1 MISTERRSAS
11 DIDAII
17 GRALDG
23 ERVTPDDGYRLI
35 AADATELASLM
46 AAASQLRDRGHG
58 RTITYSR
65 KVFIPLTNLCRQ
77 KCGYCTFARGPR
89 DPIAHTMSPDE
100 VLAVARAGRR
110 QGCKEALFSLG
121 ERPEDIYDFV
131 RDDLARYGHTTTS
144 SYLREMCELV
154 LRETGLQPHVNQGL
168 MEPGEIA
175 SLREVSA
182 SMGMML
188 ETVSLRLHE
197 KGMAHWNCPGKI
209 PEERLRTMRHAGE
222 QKVAWTTG
230 ILIGIGETREERVD
244 SLFAIRD
251 LHEDL
256 GHIQEVIVQN
266 FRVKDDIAMRHR
278 DEPSVFEML
287 RTIAVARLILGP
299 EMNIQAPPNL
309 TPDAHGM
316 YLLAGINDWGGIS
329 PVTKDHINPERP
341 WPNLLELKDT
351 CADAGF
357 ELRERFGLYPEYV
370 REEGRYSG
378 FIPEAIRHVIGRLA
392 DADGLVKRE
401 EERW

>member
-1 MISTERRSAS
+1 MVSTGTRTAPG
-11 DIDAII
+11 IDAILR
-17 GRALDG
+17 RALDG
-23 ERVTPDDGYRLI
+23 ERLTPEDGYRLI
-35 AADATELASLM
+35 GADATDLAALM
-46 AAASQLRDRGHG
+46 AAASELRDRGHG

-100 VLAVARAGRR
+100 VLAVARAGKR

-121 ERPEDIYDFV
+121 ERPEEIYDVV
-131 RDDLARYGHTTTS
+131 RADLARFGHATMS
-144 SYLREMCELV
+144 SYVHEMAELV
-154 LRETGLQPHVNQGL
+154 LRETGLQPHINQGL
-168 MEPGEIA
+168 MERDEIV

-197 KGMAHWNCPGKI
+197 KGGAHWNCPGKV
-209 PEERLRTMRHAGE
+209 PEERLRTMRAAGE
-222 QKVAWTTG
+222 EKVAWTTG

-244 SLFAIRD
+244 SLCAIRD
-251 LHEDL
+251 LHDE
-256 GHIQEVIVQN
+256 HRQVQEVIVQN
-266 FRVKDDIAMRHR
+266 FRVKEDIAMRHR

-287 RTIAVARLILGP
+287 RTIATARLMLGA

-341 WPNLLELKDT
+341 WPNLAELKET

-357 ELRERFGLYPEYV
+357 ELRERFGVYPEYV
-370 REEGRYSG
+370 RDDAGYRG
-378 FIPEAIRHVIGRLA
+378 FVPDAIRAVIDPMA
-392 DADGLVKRE
+392 DSGGLVRRE
-401 EERW
+401 DERW